1 MIFFSYS
8 FPLFLIKFP
17 KIFQTSLALIFFD
30 RNREPEILKIFF
42 VFLFPIWS
50 LDNFD
55 FYSKRLQFDLSM
67 CLIRFLRLISCR
79 FRNEWINMFNL
90 FNKRP
95 RNVKGSNWSNLFPLD
110 KMTFDLDNLIVVA
123 EAKGIKL
130 KVNIRQR
137 YIQTRLQKTSK
148 FYWIFWKISFFIAP
162 FFSL

>member
-1 MIFFSYS
+1 
-8 FPLFLIKFP
+8 
-17 KIFQTSLALIFFD
+17 
-30 RNREPEILKIFF
+30 
-42 VFLFPIWS
+42 
-50 LDNFD
+50 
-55 FYSKRLQFDLSM
+55 
-67 CLIRFLRLISCR
+67 
-79 FRNEWINMFNL
+79 MFNL

-148 FYWIFWKISFFIAP
+148 FY
-162 FFSL
+162 